1 MLAQV
6 RPRTRFLA
14 LRGTGKGLW
23 SASPADAVA
32 ELRDDWA

>member
-1 MLAQV
+1 V
-6 RPRTRFLA
+6 RPRARFLA

-23 SASPADAVA
+23 GASPADVGA